1 MFKTIKAFTLVELM
15 IVVAIVG
22 IISMVAAPAFRT
34 YLSNSQSSSIN
45 NKLMIDI
52 MFARSMAISNG
63 REFRVI
69 PNDAT
74 AGNGVLAD
82 GAAGAGVNWAL
93 GWQVIDVGA
102 PAVPA
107 VPPLPA
113 IPAIPLRT
121 VRTQGAFGADAYVR
135 STGANALDSVNFIA
149 FDRNGV
155 LMGNGG
161 ALSIGVLGCAGDNA
175 SIITINQIGQ
185 VISTDIPCPVGFAAQ

>member
-1 MFKTIKAFTLVELM
+1 MKTIKAFTLVELM
-15 IVVAIVG
+15 IVIAIVG
-22 IISMVAAPAFRT
+22 IISMVAAPSFRA
-34 YLSNSQSSSIN
+34 YLSNSQSGSIN

-69 PNDAT
+69 PTDAT

-102 PAVPA
+102 PP
-107 VPPLPA
+107 VPP
-113 IPAIPLRT
+113 IPAIPQRA
-121 VRTQGAFGADAYVR
+121 VRTQGSFGADAYVR

-161 ALSIGVLGCAGDNA
+161 ALSVGVLGCAGDNA

-185 VISTDIPCPVGFAAQ
+185 VISTDIPCPVGFAAL

>member
-1 MFKTIKAFTLVELM
+1 MMIRTIKAFTLVELM
-15 IVVAIVG
+15 IVIAIVG
-22 IISMVAAPAFRT
+22 IISMVAAPSFRT
-34 YLSNSQSSSIN
+34 YLSNSQSGSIN

-69 PNDAT
+69 PTDAT

-102 PAVPA
+102 PP
-107 VPPLPA
+107 VPP
-113 IPAIPLRT
+113 IPAIPQRA
-121 VRTQGAFGADAYVR
+121 VRTQGSFGADAYVR

-161 ALSIGVLGCAGDNA
+161 ALSVGVLGCAGDNA

-185 VISTDIPCPVGFAAQ
+185 VISTDIPCPVGFAAL

>member
-1 MFKTIKAFTLVELM
+1 MKTIKAFTLVELM
-15 IVVAIVG
+15 IVIAIVG
-22 IISMVAAPAFRT
+22 IISMVAAPSFRA
-34 YLSNSQSSSIN
+34 YLSNSQSGSIN

-69 PNDAT
+69 PTDAT

-102 PAVPA
+102 PP
-107 VPPLPA
+107 VPP
-113 IPAIPLRT
+113 IPAIPQRA
-121 VRTQGAFGADAYVR
+121 VRTQGSFGADAYVR
-135 STGANALDSVNFIA
+135 STGANALDGVNFIA

-155 LMGNGG
+155 LMGSGG

-185 VISTDIPCPVGFAAQ
+185 VISTDIPCPVGFAAL

>member
-1 MFKTIKAFTLVELM
+1 
-15 IVVAIVG
+15 
-22 IISMVAAPAFRT
+22 
-34 YLSNSQSSSIN
+34 
-45 NKLMIDI
+45 MIDI

-69 PNDAT
+69 PTDLT

-102 PAVPA
+102 PAI
-107 VPPLPA
+107 PP
-113 IPAIPLRT
+113 IPAIPQRA